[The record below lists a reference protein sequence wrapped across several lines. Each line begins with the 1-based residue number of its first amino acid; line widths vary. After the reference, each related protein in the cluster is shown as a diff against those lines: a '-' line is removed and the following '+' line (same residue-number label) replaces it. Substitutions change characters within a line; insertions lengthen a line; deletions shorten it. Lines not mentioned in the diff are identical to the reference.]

1 MDLGNGGCGYSMAA
15 VVNGRNS
22 RTEVRGTLSL
32 CDRIEYFKNLEK
44 MSDKIKEALNPLE
57 KLKEII
63 LKYLKDE
70 DVKVVLFGSRARGE
84 FVNTSDVDI
93 GIIVGKGADRKKLI
107 LLREYIDELNI
118 PYKVEI
124 VDFSTVSEEF
134 KHMVL
139 KEAVVWKD

>member
-1 MDLGNGGCGYSMAA
+1 
-15 VVNGRNS
+15 
-22 RTEVRGTLSL
+22 
-32 CDRIEYFKNLEK
+32 
-44 MSDKIKEALNPLE
+44 MSDNIKETLNPLE

-84 FVNTSDVDI
+84 FVNTSDVDV
-93 GIIVGKGADRKKLI
+93 GIIAGKGADRKKLI

-134 KHMVL
+134 KNMVL